1 MFRKQDAFL
10 LLTSYATMALGIF
23 LPELAVPLRAV
34 PMGCVMFLLLL
45 SFLAVDLA
53 QVLRCAL
60 AAPLDTVRLLVV
72 KCLVLP
78 VAAFALYHTFW
89 PDYQLAAL
97 LVAGASTA
105 VLAPFFARLFR
116 ADVGLTAAGVILSSL
131 LLPFTLPPLVAA
143 LAGEQLQVGVAVMAQ
158 MLAVMIF
165 VPALAGR
172 ACVRWLP
179 RPADWLLQR
188 SYPLSLLAVAL
199 TNLGVFSRY
208 SHYFLQNPALALQ
221 AMAAGTLLVAVV
233 ILLGPLLF
241 RGTSPE
247 FRATALVC
255 TLFPNYILILAFSGQ
270 FFGPAEATFAATY
283 SVPFFLQVLVLRRL
297 IGVPGNAA
305 VESQAE

>member
-1 MFRKQDAFL
+1 MLRKQDAL
-10 LLTSYATMALGIF
+10 LLVTTYATMLLGIL
-23 LPELAVPLRAV
+23 LPGLATPLRAV
-34 PMGCVMFLLLL
+34 PMACVMFLLLL

-60 AAPLDTVRLLVV
+60 NAPLDTLRLLAV
-72 KCLVLP
+72 KCLLLP
-78 VAAFALYHTFW
+78 VAVFALYHYCW
-89 PDYQLAAL
+89 PDYRLAAL

-105 VLAPFFARLFR
+105 VLAPFFARLFQ
-116 ADVGLTAAGVILSSL
+116 ADVGLTAAVVILSSL
-131 LLPFTLPPLVAA
+131 LLPFTLPPLVAG
-143 LAGEQLQVGVAVMAQ
+143 LAGQNLQVGVGAMIQ
-158 MLAVMIF
+158 MLALMVF

-172 ACVRWLP
+172 ACIRWLP

-208 SHYFLQNPALALQ
+208 SHYFMQNAALALE

-233 ILLGPLLF
+233 LLAGPLLF
-241 RGTSPE
+241 RGTRPE

-255 TLFPNYILILAFSGQ
+255 TVFPNYILILAFSGQ

-283 SVPFFLQVLVLRRL
+283 SVPFFLQVLVLRKL
-297 IGVPGNAA
+297 IGEPAA
-305 VESQAE
+305 PVNGTAG

>member
-1 MFRKQDAFL
+1 MFRKQDVIL
-10 LLTSYATMALGIF
+10 LLTSYATMALGVF
-23 LPELAVPLRAV
+23 LPELAVPLRVV

-60 AAPLDTVRLLVV
+60 AAPLDMLRLLAV
-72 KCLVLP
+72 KCLLLP
-78 VAAFALYHTFW
+78 VGAFALYHVFW
-89 PDYQLAAL
+89 PEYQLAAL

-116 ADVGLTAAGVILSSL
+116 ADVGLTAAAVILSSL

-143 LAGEQLQVGVAVMAQ
+143 LAGEKLQVGVAVMIQ

-188 SYPLSLLAVAL
+188 SYPLSLLCVAL
-199 TNLGVFSRY
+199 TNLGVFSCY

-221 AMAAGTLLVAVV
+221 AMAAGTLLAVV
-233 ILLGPLLF
+233 VMLLAPWLF
-241 RGTSPE
+241 RGTTPE

-270 FFGPAEATFAATY
+270 FFGPIEATFAAIY
-283 SVPFFLQVLVLRRL
+283 SVPFFLQILVLRQL
-297 IGVPGNAA
+297 IGVSDA
-305 VESQAE
+305 VTTKSQAE